1 MNSNKDLQDEI
12 WAHPIE
18 LDCEDEFED
27 SNESDDL
34 TEQEKLY
41 LRSHNVNDLE
51 DIMEIDYKNNLRQAL
66 MNDNYSNGKS
76 LDAYLRS
83 KL

>member
-18 LDCEDEFED
+18 LDCDDEFEE

-76 LDAYLRS
+76 LDAYLR
-83 KL
+83 